1 MRVNLTG
8 CFLVAQAAARV
19 MVRQGGGT
27 IVNLGSISGQR
38 GSALRAAYGASKAGV
53 MQLTR
58 VLAVELAPY
67 HIRVNAIA
75 PGPTE
80 TAQVR
85 QCHDEATRRAYH
97 GLLPLRRYAAPEE
110 ISIRGS

>member
-53 MQLTR
+53 MQLTPGHQR
-58 VLAVELAPY
+58 PVE
-67 HIRVNAIA
+67 R
-75 PGPTE
+75 
-80 TAQVR
+80 
-85 QCHDEATRRAYH
+85 TRR
-97 GLLPLRRYAAPEE
+97 RRRELDRQFARKVRKTRSPIGRRCT
-110 ISIRGS
+110 ISRPAKTARC